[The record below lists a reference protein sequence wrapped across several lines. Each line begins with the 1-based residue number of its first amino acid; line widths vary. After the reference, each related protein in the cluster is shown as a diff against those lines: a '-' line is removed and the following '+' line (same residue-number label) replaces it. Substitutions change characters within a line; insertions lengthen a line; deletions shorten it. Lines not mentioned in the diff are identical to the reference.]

1 MRRCWTERSDNLPLA
16 PAADVAHAPRMS
28 AQTRRRFLRTLAA
41 TSALPFLARQSV
53 STASGEPAFG
63 SGPGQF
69 KLGTVT
75 YNLAKDWDV
84 PTIIKNCEAT
94 GFEAVELRTTHK
106 HGVEP
111 SIDAAAR
118 AEVKKRFADSKVRLL
133 SLGTVCEFHATDPAV
148 VKKNVET
155 CREFLQL
162 AHDLGCL
169 GIKVRPNGIPKEV
182 PEEKTIAQI
191 GAALRECGKTG
202 ADLGVEIWVEVHG
215 KDSEQPP
222 RCAGMMQA
230 CDHASVGLCWNSNP
244 ADLMGGKSV
253 KPAFELLKPWIR
265 NCHINELWDERYPW
279 RELFTLFREAGYQR
293 YMLAE
298 IPETTDP
305 VRLMKYYRGLWRELC
320 R

>member
-1 MRRCWTERSDNLPLA
+1 
-16 PAADVAHAPRMS
+16 MS
-28 AQTRRRFLRTLAA
+28 PQSRRRFLHTVAA
-41 TSALPFLARQSV
+41 TSVLPALFRRSAAAEQ
-53 STASGEPAFG
+53 AFG
-63 SGPGQF
+63 GGQF

-111 SIDAAAR
+111 NLGAAER

-133 SLGTVCEFHATDPAV
+133 SLGSVCEFHSRDQAV
-148 VKKNVET
+148 VRKNVEE
-155 CREFLQL
+155 CRRFLEL
-162 AHDLGCL
+162 ARDLGCL
-169 GIKVRPNGIPKEV
+169 GVKVRPNGIPKDV

-191 GAALRECGKTG
+191 GAALNECGKIG
-202 ADLGVEIWVEVHG
+202 SDVGVEIWVEVHG
-215 KDSEQPP
+215 QDSAHPP

-230 CDHASVGLCWNSNP
+230 CNHPSVGLCWNSNP
-244 ADLMGGKSV
+244 TDLMDGKSV
-253 KPAFELLKPWIR
+253 KPSFDLLKPWIR
-265 NCHINELWDERYPW
+265 NCHINELWNEQYPW
-279 RELFTLFREAGYQR
+279 REFFTLLREAGYSR
-293 YMLAE
+293 YTLAE

-305 VRLMKYYRGLWRELC
+305 IRLMKYYRGFWRELC